1 MKYNDLTMFVV
12 LGSRESFDLCYYVRK
27 EISSKLVVPFENLM
41 GVKMDLK
48 YKLVGLFVQY

>member
-1 MKYNDLTMFVV
+1 LKYNDLTMFVV
-12 LGSRESFDLCYYVRK
+12 LGSVESFDLCYYVRK

-41 GVKMDLK
+41 GAKMDLK